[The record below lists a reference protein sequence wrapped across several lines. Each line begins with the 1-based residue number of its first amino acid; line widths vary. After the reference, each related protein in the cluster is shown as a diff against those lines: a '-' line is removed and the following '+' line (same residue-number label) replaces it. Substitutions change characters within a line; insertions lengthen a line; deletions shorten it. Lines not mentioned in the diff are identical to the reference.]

1 MEETCWTYFIW
12 QFQSWLFTAS
22 LSLNIAITAVY
33 WVFLAEGNMP
43 YINYVYHI
51 APLLFTGL
59 DFVCNLCVV
68 ELNLVIWN
76 FLLVSIYLLL
86 NYFYTI
92 YILHTPV
99 YSIITWKTWDVSLR
113 DYAMYSG
120 LGVFLHVLIWL
131 FTWLKLW
138 LIYGESRR
146 DATEPDTYVCKDQD
160 TDIVVFI
167 I

>member
-1 MEETCWTYFIW
+1 M
-12 QFQSWLFTAS
+12 
-22 LSLNIAITAVY
+22 AVPELVFY
-33 WVFLAEGNMP
+33 LLLYARNRDHGGLLVFLAPKNP
-43 YINYVYHI
+43 DFYNYLKHI
-51 APLLFTGL
+51 LPIVIIVI
-59 DFVCNLCVV
+59 DFVGNLCVV

-76 FLLVSIYLLL
+76 FLYVSIYLLV
-86 NYFYTI
+86 NYIFTI
-92 YILHTPV
+92 YINKSPV

-138 LIYGESRR
+138 LIFGESVRNP
-146 DATEPDTYVCKDQD
+146 TEPDTYVCKDQD

>member
-1 MEETCWTYFIW
+1 M
-12 QFQSWLFTAS
+12 
-22 LSLNIAITAVY
+22 
-33 WVFLAEGNMP
+33 
-43 YINYVYHI
+43 
-51 APLLFTGL
+51 LFTGL

-76 FLLVSIYLLL
+76 ILLAIIYLSV
-86 NYFYTI
+86 NYVYTI
-92 YILHTPV
+92 YILKKPV
-99 YSIITWKTWDVSLR
+99 YPIITWKTWDVSLR
-113 DYAMYSG
+113 DYAMFSG

-146 DATEPDTYVCKDQD
+146 DPTDSDTYVCKDQD